1 MVLQW
6 AKNDSCF
13 WVFRGESLISREFKL
28 FFSFKFVE
36 LFIEIKTL
44 IIKFDCGI
52 NIFEDFCSVINFLL
66 RRY

>member
-52 NIFEDFCSVINFLL
+52 NIFEDFCSDINFLL